1 MKRTNR
7 LRDPQILKIMME
19 HKIGGKAGDT
29 AGKVE
34 IHPGG
39 LIRQTKARGLLRVL
53 HGALRGGERR
63 AGS

>member
-1 MKRTNR
+1 
-7 LRDPQILKIMME
+7 ME

-39 LIRQTKARGLLRVL
+39 LIRQRLEAFQGFTWGTEGRREAGREVRG
-53 HGALRGGERR
+53 EK
-63 AGS
+63 

>member
-34 IHPGG
+34 IHPG
-39 LIRQTKARGLLRVL
+39 RRSYQTKARGLLGFYMG
-53 HGALRGGERR
+53 H
-63 AGS
+63 

>member
-19 HKIGGKAGDT
+19 NKIGVKAGNK
-29 AGKVE
+29 AGKE
-34 IHPGG
+34 KIHPGG

-53 HGALRGGERR
+53 GALRGGEGGGGR
-63 AGS
+63 